1 MAKGIS
7 LNIGLNFVD
16 PYQYGDAFEELQG
29 CENDAR
35 DMLTLAAIQGFQTTL
50 LVNKQATSTAVISEI
65 KNAANRLNGGDF
77 FLLTFSGHGAQLIN
91 ELNGDDE
98 PDGLDET
105 WVLFDRNL
113 IDDELDDLW
122 PQFKPDVRI
131 LIVSDS
137 CNSGT
142 IAPSSQLCPHGQP
155 GSYGRPSP
163 PGRAGQPGQRNRR
176 SRGIRRGA
184 QVSHMTQF
192 RKTYDDILSGLSNPG
207 TRATGASVLSLS
219 ACEDGQSADDGVE
232 NGAFTG
238 ALLRVWDNGAF
249 TGDYELLYER
259 LSNENLGAQKPQ
271 ISVTGSSNINFMKQR
286 PFTI

>member
-16 PYQYGDAFEELQG
+16 PYQYGDSFEELQG

-35 DMLTLAAIQGFQTTL
+35 DMLTLAATQGFQTTL
-50 LVNKQATSTAVISEI
+50 LLNNQATTTAVIREI
-65 KNAANRLNGGDF
+65 KDAAARLNGGDF
-77 FLLTFSGHGAQLIN
+77 FMLSFSGHGAQLIN

-113 IDDELDDLW
+113 IDDELDVLW
-122 PQFKPDVRI
+122 SQFKPDVRI
-131 LIVSDS
+131 LVVSDS

-142 IAPSSQLCPHGQP
+142 IIQSTQPSPQCQPSSPGWP
-155 GSYGRPSP
+155 GS
-163 PGRAGQPGQRNRR
+163 PGRADHVGQRGRR

-184 QVSHMTQF
+184 QVGHMTQF
-192 RKTYDDILSGLSNPG
+192 RKTYDDVLSGLPHPG
-207 TRATGASVLSLS
+207 TRAIGASVMSLS

-232 NGAFTG
+232 NGAFTA

-249 TGDYELLYER
+249 TGDYEQLHER
-259 LSNENLGAQKPQ
+259 LLDKNLGIQKPQ
-271 ISVTGSSNINFMKQR
+271 ISVTGASNINFMKQR